1 MTAPTPAAPA
11 AGQALTP
18 ASPQELQAPSP
29 QELQAPPARR
39 KRTWRALASSTM
51 WYLAALLLALFIALP
66 IYLIFVS
73 ATTPAEATYDY
84 PKSIIPTGISTD
96 NIERFVSAA
105 GVIDAFWRSV
115 VAGLITVALSLGI
128 GAPAGYALARYAFRG
143 RDGYRLVVL
152 ATRAFPVVIL
162 SIPLSVMYRQIG
174 IFDTVLGVALMHTA
188 LALPFAV
195 LITGSVFVSI
205 PRELEEAAQTLGC
218 SPARAFLRVSLP
230 LALPGLTA
238 AAIFTWV
245 LSWND
250 VFAAAIL
257 TLRNPTLP
265 ARILTSLTQASLPWQ
280 FAAAFIML
288 IPSLVV
294 IFVIRRYL
302 LGLWGRVVK

>member
-1 MTAPTPAAPA
+1 MTAPAVPIVSE
-11 AGQALTP
+11 
-18 ASPQELQAPSP
+18 ASPPP
-29 QELQAPPARR
+29 PPRRRRPARR
-39 KRTWRALASSTM
+39 ILDSVL
-51 WYLAALLLALFIALP
+51 WYGAALILALFIAVP

-73 ATTPAEATYDY
+73 ATTPESATYAF
-84 PKSIIPTGISTD
+84 PKSVVPEGIATR
-96 NIERFVSAA
+96 NIQAFVTA
-105 GVIDAFWRSV
+105 GGVVDAFWRSV
-115 VAGLITVALSLGI
+115 VAGVITVVLALGI

-152 ATRAFPVVIL
+152 STRAFPIVIL
-162 SIPLSVMYRQIG
+162 SIPLAVMYRQIG
-174 IFDTVLGVALMHTA
+174 IFDSVLGVALMHTA

-218 SPARAFLRVSLP
+218 SPLRAFLRISLP

-288 IPSLVV
+288 VPSLIV
-294 IFVIRRYL
+294 IFVIRKYL